1 MGLESDWQ
9 EIVETSYA
17 VVDQQID
24 PFFFDKVAENLGIK
38 RDYKVNKSSSG
49 VLGLRIFLLVTVLS
63 FRVVIGTKQ
72 IGSNQFHD
80 ASHWQLARSGTNVS
94 AITS

>member
-38 RDYKVNKSSSG
+38 RDYRVNHFLFHF
-49 VLGLRIFLLVTVLS
+49 VGLTNFPISLISLEINISYYEVKIHNLSYLDLATSKRIS
-63 FRVVIGTKQ
+63 TKQ
-72 IGSNQFHD
+72 AHI
-80 ASHWQLARSGTNVS
+80 
-94 AITS
+94 

>member
-38 RDYKVNKSSSG
+38 RDYRVDK
-49 VLGLRIFLLVTVLS
+49 LS
-63 FRVVIGTKQ
+63 FLYFGFEE
-72 IGSNQFHD
+72 S
-80 ASHWQLARSGTNVS
+80 
-94 AITS
+94 

>member
-38 RDYKVNKSSSG
+38 RDYRVNKLSFLY
-49 VLGLRIFLLVTVLS
+49 LGLEESCLYL
-63 FRVVIGTKQ
+63 
-72 IGSNQFHD
+72 
-80 ASHWQLARSGTNVS
+80 
-94 AITS
+94 

>member
-38 RDYKVNKSSSG
+38 RDYKVIYFSNF
-49 VLGLRIFLLVTVLS
+49 LGLKNFVYIT
-63 FRVVIGTKQ
+63 
-72 IGSNQFHD
+72 NQ
-80 ASHWQLARSGTNVS
+80 
-94 AITS
+94 